1 MGHFAGLC
9 FVYGVSNAAFGE
21 GLGLVGLL
29 ERAYIRVL
37 VLFDVYQ
44 PCIIDM
50 YLLYMLFWGLS
61 EIWNHWMRGGSLM
74 S

>member
-50 YLLYMLFWGLS
+50 YLLYMLF
-61 EIWNHWMRGGSLM
+61 
-74 S
+74 